1 MVLHRPMVLRDRGVG
16 IPAELNTSK
25 VHAGLARRVRKAFLL
40 LEPQGAGEAAFGIP
54 ARRHSCGGKVQGQLM
69 ETLSE
74 DPWDLA
80 FRLAPFGILG
90 IEILGYRRIT
100 AFYKVNRALQEA
112 N

>member
-1 MVLHRPMVLRDRGVG
+1 MVLHKPMVLRDRGVG

-25 VHAGLARRVRKAFLL
+25 
-40 LEPQGAGEAAFGIP
+40 GAGEAAFGIP

-74 DPWDLA
+74 GPWDLV

-100 AFYKVNRALQEA
+100 TFYKLNLALQEA